1 MVTTAVIM
9 AAGMGTR
16 FGDMTAEMPKGF
28 IEAGGIPMV
37 VRSIDTLLA
46 SGIQRI
52 IIGTGFKKEL
62 YDALAINYPEIECVY
77 SPVYANTNSMYTL
90 FNCRQALGKDDFL
103 VLESDLVFEKRAVT
117 ELLQNPHKNVMLCT
131 DVTKFQD
138 SYFLEYNEK
147 LELVNC
153 SVNEIEL
160 KVCGEMVGIHK
171 LSNPF
176 YKQLCSYYSD
186 IVEVKPKLGYE
197 FALLHLAKTF
207 EPIYVHEIPDLAWY
221 EIDDYEDLVFAEK
234 NVIGKLNDRAFAAG
248 RDIQSR

>member
-16 FGDMTAEMPKGF
+16 FGDMTSEMPKGF
-28 IEAGGIPMV
+28 IKAGGIPMV
-37 VRSIDTLLA
+37 VRSIETLLA

-62 YDALAINYPEIECVY
+62 YETLAKTYLEIECVF
-77 SPVYANTNSMYTL
+77 SPGYASTNSMYTL
-90 FNCRQALGKDDFL
+90 WNCRQAIGEDDFL
-103 VLESDLVFEKRAVT
+103 VLESDLIFEKRAIE
-117 ELLQNPHKNVMLCT
+117 ELLQNRHENVMLCA

-138 SYFLEYNEK
+138 SYFLEYNSK
-147 LELVNC
+147 NELVNC
-153 SVNEIEL
+153 SINESEL

-186 IVEVKPKLGYE
+186 IVDEKPKLGYE

-207 EPIYVHEIPDLAWY
+207 EPIHIHKIPGLAWY
-221 EIDDYEDLVFAEK
+221 EIDDYDDLVFAEK
-234 NVIGKLNDRAFAAG
+234 NIVGNLKD
-248 RDIQSR
+248 